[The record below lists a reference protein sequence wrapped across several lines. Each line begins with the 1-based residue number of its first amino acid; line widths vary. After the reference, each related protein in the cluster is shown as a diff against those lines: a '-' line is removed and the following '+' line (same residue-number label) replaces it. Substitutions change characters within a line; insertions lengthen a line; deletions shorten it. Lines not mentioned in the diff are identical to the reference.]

1 MMVTFT
7 ESHPARVLI
16 ADDHPIFRQG
26 LRLVIE
32 KNPAVEVVAEAEN
45 GESALLQIRYLK
57 PDLVFLDI
65 AMPDQDGLSV
75 LEMLRAESNPIRV
88 IMMTSYHE
96 QAYLN
101 RSMDLDVSGYLLKD
115 NSRDDI
121 TQCLEQVLQ
130 GGTYISPSFS
140 QGNLCI
146 PRDLSGFDQLEEL
159 LTEKELQVLAL
170 VCKTT
175 ARIFPRNSVC
185 AGYISYRALPAR
197 ISIPCTSLMPKNR
210 KNPNKRG
217 FLSAQ
222 AIGGRLGTHLS
233 RKGTNHEKNPQD
245 RRCSADIPF
254 GRLCRHETE
263 KQPR

>member
-88 IMMTSYHE
+88 IMMTSYYE

-170 VCKTT
+170 V
-175 ARIFPRNSVC
+175 ARFMTSKEIARKLN
-185 AGYISYRALPAR
+185 ISYRTVQNHRAH
-197 ISIPCTSLMPKNR
+197 ISQKLGLRGIHQLSRFAR
-210 KNPNKRG
+210 KNLDSLHQ
-217 FLSAQ
+217 FDA
-222 AIGGRLGTHLS
+222 
-233 RKGTNHEKNPQD
+233 EKPEE
-245 RRCSADIPF
+245 P
-254 GRLCRHETE
+254 E
-263 KQPR
+263 